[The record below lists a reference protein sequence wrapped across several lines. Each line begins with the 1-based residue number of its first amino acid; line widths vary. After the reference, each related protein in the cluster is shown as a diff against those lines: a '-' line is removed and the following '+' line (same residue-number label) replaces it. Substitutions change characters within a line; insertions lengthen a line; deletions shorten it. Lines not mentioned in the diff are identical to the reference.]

1 MKKKNQGIQQFR
13 MIAAAM
19 VIAIHTFPFQNLAPF
34 LDTFITLTLFRVA
47 VPFFFMIS
55 GFYVLGPLAK
65 QQSYSSRLKVHR
77 FLKKQSKL
85 YAWIILA
92 YLPLSFYSGILSLNM
107 SFIQWFKL
115 IFFEGTLY
123 HLWYFPAVILGVI
136 LVGLL
141 LNYWSIQRVLFLTF
155 GLYLIGLGGDSWS
168 GVVTNLPIL
177 KDFYQFLF
185 ESFGGTRNGLFFAPL
200 YLTLGAWLATRKQIS
215 PRYKLSLL
223 FAFIALLFESY
234 ALHQLT
240 EPKHDSMYFFLPLV
254 MVLLFQ
260 KIVQWQPKS
269 PLKNTSIIA
278 LGIYIIHP
286 YVIALTHF
294 VGKVIPVLQNN
305 LIDFLVVFFLSWG
318 LVHFTSQWKQKCQ
331 KKKQTPVSRSTRV
344 ISKQAIQQ
352 NLQAVQAHLS
362 PETKVMAVVKAN
374 AYGCDA
380 NLFSKTLEKRGVDFF
395 AVATI
400 DEGINLR
407 KNGISGSI
415 LVLGYTS
422 PSRIKELQ
430 YYSLIQ
436 SIVSE
441 DHGKALNQQK
451 VPIACH
457 LAVDTGMHRLGVTA
471 NAQTIKGLYQL
482 SYLKIEGIYSHLGS
496 ADSLDPLAIERT
508 ENQITTYNQIIQ
520 QLKARN
526 IPVGLTHLQSSY
538 GILNYK
544 ELAYDYVRPGMLLYG
559 MLSSEQ
565 TATKTTLDLK
575 PVLSLQAQLISK
587 KRVAAGEAIGYG
599 TDTTFDTT
607 CEIGVVSIGYGDGLP
622 RNLSQQAFH
631 LTYQDLE
638 IPLIGRVCMDM
649 LLVDLSH
656 CPEIP
661 IEAELTLFHNLPKVA
676 DSNQTI
682 TNELLSQ
689 LSTRTMLQVR

>member
-1 MKKKNQGIQQFR
+1 MKEQNQGIQQFR

-19 VIAIHTFPFQNLAPF
+19 VVAIHTFPFQNLAPF

-65 QQSYSSRLKVHR
+65 QQSYRSRFNVQR
-77 FLKKQSKL
+77 FVKKQSKL
-85 YAWIILA
+85 YGWIILA
-92 YLPLSFYSGILSLNM
+92 YLPLSFYNGTFSLKIN
-107 SFIQWFKL
+107 FIQSLKL

-136 LVGLL
+136 LVGLS
-141 LNYWSIQRVLFLTF
+141 LNYWPIQRVLFLTF

-168 GVVTNLPIL
+168 GMIPDFPIL
-177 KDFYQFLF
+177 NDFYSFLF
-185 ESFGGTRNGLFFAPL
+185 ESLGGTRNGLFFAPL
-200 YLTLGAWLATRKQIS
+200 YLTLGAWLATKKAIFS
-215 PRYKLSLL
+215 MYKIGLPLAL
-223 FAFIALLFESY
+223 IALLFESSI
-234 ALHQLT
+234 LHLWT
-240 EPKHDSMYFFLPLV
+240 EPRHDSMYFFLPIV

-260 KIVQWQPKS
+260 SIYQWQPKW
-269 PLKNTSIIA
+269 PFKNTSIIA

-294 VGKVIPVLQNN
+294 IGKFIPILQNN

-318 LVHFTSQWKQKCQ
+318 LVRFILQTKKTFQ
-331 KKKQTPVSRSTRV
+331 KKKKTPVSRSTRV

-352 NLQAVQAHLS
+352 NLQAVQTHLS
-362 PETKVMAVVKAN
+362 PKTKIMAVVKAN

-380 NLFSKTLEKRGVDFF
+380 VFFSKTLEKKGVDFF

-400 DEGINLR
+400 DEGIDLR
-407 KNGISGSI
+407 KNGIDSQI

-422 PSRIKELQ
+422 PSRIRELHD
-430 YYSLIQ
+430 YSLIQ

-441 DHGKALNQQK
+441 DHGNALNQQK
-451 VPIACH
+451 VAIACH
-457 LAVDTGMHRLGVTA
+457 VAVDTGMHRLGVTA
-471 NAQTIKGLYQL
+471 NIQVIQEMYQL
-482 SYLKIEGIYSHLGS
+482 PYLKIEGIYSHLGS
-496 ADSLDPLAIERT
+496 ADSLEPLAIERT

-520 QLKARN
+520 QLKERN
-526 IPVGLTHLQSSY
+526 IKIGLTHLQSSY
-538 GILNYK
+538 GILNYQ
-544 ELAYDYVRPGMLLYG
+544 ELVYDYVRPGMLLYG

-587 KRVAAGEAIGYG
+587 KRIAAGEAIGYG
-599 TDTTFDTT
+599 TDTTFNTT

-622 RNLSQQAFH
+622 RNLSQQPFY

-661 IEAELTLFHNLPKVA
+661 IEAELTLFHNLPKIA
-676 DSNQTI
+676 DENQTI

-689 LSTRTMLQVR
+689 LSTRTTLQVR